1 MHFCSF
7 TNKPKRE
14 GKIMRKIVIISGSP
28 LAPSRTDLVLRYVES
43 LLQKKGFS
51 VDYIAVPDLPP
62 EDLVYARFNSPAI
75 RNVIEQV
82 GSADGIIIGSP
93 VYKASYT
100 GVLKALLD
108 LLPENA
114 FRDKPVLPFM
124 VGGSIAHLLAIEF
137 SLKPIIHNLKG
148 VSTHGI
154 YFEDTSIDKESSG
167 NPIKETDCEFR
178 LQTQLQ
184 ELLNAI
190 ERTEDS
196 KQLVASLV
204 Y

>member
-1 MHFCSF
+1 M
-7 TNKPKRE
+7 
-14 GKIMRKIVIISGSP
+14 MRKIVIISGSP

-82 GSADGIIIGSP
+82 GNADGIIIGSP

-148 VSTHGI
+148 LSTQGV
-154 YFEDTSIDKESSG
+154 YFEDTSIDKENSG

-190 ERTEDS
+190 ERTEDT